1 VFFLKMRKLTKL
13 LYDGNGKGKKVIVKE
28 RFYGVD
34 YVMVVYCFESE

>member
-1 VFFLKMRKLTKL
+1 MRKLTKL
-13 LYDGNGKGKKVIVKE
+13 LYDGNGNGKGKKVIVKE